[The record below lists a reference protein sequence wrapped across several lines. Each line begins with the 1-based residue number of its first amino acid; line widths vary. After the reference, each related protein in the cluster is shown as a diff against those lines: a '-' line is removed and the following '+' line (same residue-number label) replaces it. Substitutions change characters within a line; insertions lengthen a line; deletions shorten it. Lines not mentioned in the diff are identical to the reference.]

1 MTRRSGTA
9 DLPLHGGRVPAWL
22 GKRMAALGAAVV
34 EALVEHH
41 GRGEVLTRL
50 SDPHWFQAFG
60 CLLGMDW
67 HSSGITTSVVGALKR
82 GLAERADHLGL
93 RVCGGRGA
101 HSRKTPAELLEV
113 GDKTGLDG
121 EALGRVSRLVAKVDN
136 NAVQDGF
143 QLYLHAFVVAD
154 DGEWIVIQQ
163 GMNPADRTAR
173 RYHWRSAGVRS
184 FVEEPHQAIFGHSVG
199 QILNLTDRRSR
210 PARDDTLELTRLP
223 PASVVRELTDLRHL
237 ALPRHHA
244 VRPSDVLIRR
254 LHATLEVAR
263 DRAPEE
269 FADLLLLPG
278 LGPRSLAALALLAE
292 VLHGH
297 PARFADP
304 ARFAFAHGGKDGHP
318 HPVLTSVYD
327 QTIASL
333 TDALVKARLGDRD
346 RLEAIERLDRHRRWV
361 EAEAKKVERLLA
373 DGRAL
378 PGVAELS
385 DQGWRDA
392 PALGGKTAAGP
403 VRAPAQPQLALPLG
417 DAPDPD

>member
-1 MTRRSGTA
+1 MTQRSGTA

-22 GKRMAALGAAVV
+22 GKRMAVLGAAVV
-34 EALVEHH
+34 EALVEHY

-82 GLAERADHLGL
+82 GLADRADALGL

-101 HSRKTPAELLEV
+101 HSRKTPAELIEV
-113 GDKTGLDG
+113 GERTGLDG
-121 EALGRVSRLVAKVDN
+121 QALGRVSRLVAKVDN
-136 NAVQDGF
+136 NALQDGF

-163 GMNPADRTAR
+163 GMNPANRTAR
-173 RYHWRSAGVRS
+173 RYHWRSTGVRS
-184 FVEEPHQAIFGHSVG
+184 FVEEPHQAIFGHNVG
-199 QILNLTDRRSR
+199 QILNLTDRRAS

-223 PASVVRELTDLRHL
+223 PAAVVRELTDLRHL
-237 ALPRHHA
+237 KLPRHHD
-244 VRPSDVLIRR
+244 VRPSEVLIRR
-254 LHATLEVAR
+254 LHATLELAR
-263 DRAPEE
+263 DSGPEGFE
-269 FADLLLLPG
+269 DLLLLPG

-297 PARFADP
+297 PARFTDP

-318 HPVLTSVYD
+318 HPVLTTVYD

-333 TDALVKARLGDRD
+333 LDALEKARLGESD
-346 RLEAIERLDRHRRWV
+346 RLEAIRRLDNHRRWV

-373 DGRAL
+373 DGQPL
-378 PGVAELS
+378 PGVGELA
-385 DQGWRDA
+385 DQGWQDA
-392 PALGGKTAAGP
+392 PALGGRTAAGP
-403 VRAPAQPQLALPLG
+403 VDSPGQPQLSLPLG
-417 DAPDPD
+417 TDPESD